1 VSKKLIIVL
10 VAIVVLFVVTIAIGA
25 SHGSS
30 ASPAHPGF
38 AGALKGLQG
47 SRFLT
52 IGDAATT
59 TCAIVGSAPTVLSVS
74 GSCVISVEKRGLF
87 SSATRVAFDA
97 NGQVG
102 VVAETKSVPAQTN
115 TVDGGECY
123 GSAIDH
129 SGGTI
134 TLSAFP
140 ATTITLRTA
149 ACPDD
154 AGA

>member
-1 VSKKLIIVL
+1 MSKKLIIVL
-10 VAIVVLFVVTIAIGA
+10 VAIAVLFVVTIAIGA

-52 IGDAATT
+52 IGDAAAT

-115 TVDGGECY
+115 TVDGGKCY